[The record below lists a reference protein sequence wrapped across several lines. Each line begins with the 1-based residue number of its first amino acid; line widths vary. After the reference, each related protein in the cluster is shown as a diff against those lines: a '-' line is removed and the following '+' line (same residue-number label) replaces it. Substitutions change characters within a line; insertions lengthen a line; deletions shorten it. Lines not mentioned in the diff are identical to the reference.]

1 MRCDSLLLAVGR
13 LEPELDAALDAIAAS
28 RRFRVMRVE
37 HASTAAA
44 RLGGGGVSVVLLS
57 CTPWSPSCIQAIVA
71 LRSAAAGTPL
81 LAVCEVGDDA
91 AGAAAVAAGAAAY
104 LPLGRC
110 HSDLAALT
118 EALQHG
124 RTPGGASVESPEPA
138 GAGRIVAIAGAKG
151 GVGVT
156 TLAVNAATLLARD
169 ARVILAEIRPPLGG
183 LWAYF
188 RARRTTRGL
197 IDLLD
202 GSPAA
207 IDAARLESC
216 LWPCSAVPGLRILFG
231 PNRTEP
237 YCDPSPAQ
245 TQAVL
250 AALARMADYVVLDL
264 PGSLSPAARAAI
276 GRAHVLALALERDPL
291 CLPTARA
298 VLDALEGWEVA
309 PQLTGAVVV
318 NRLPLAAPFA
328 LGEVETQLGV
338 PLFAVIP
345 PAADPCISAR
355 MANTPLVLCDP
366 EGLAAAGIEQLTA
379 HFRVAAPAPPAEGPR
394 LLAQWT
400 R

>member
-1 MRCDSLLLAVGR
+1 LRG
-13 LEPELDAALDAIAAS
+13 AS
-28 RRFRVMRVE
+28 
-37 HASTAAA
+37 
-44 RLGGGGVSVVLLS
+44 
-57 CTPWSPSCIQAIVA
+57 
-71 LRSAAAGTPL
+71 AGTPL

-91 AGAAAVAAGAAAY
+91 AGAAAVAAGATAY

-110 HSDLAALT
+110 RSDLAALA

-124 RTPGGASVESPEPA
+124 RAPGGAVAESAEPV

-169 ARVILAEIRPPLGG
+169 ARVILAELRPPLGG
-183 LWAYF
+183 LWPYF
-188 RARRTTRGL
+188 RARRSTRGL
-197 IDLLD
+197 ADLLES
-202 GSPAA
+202 GPAA

-216 LWPCSAVPGLRILFG
+216 LWPYSAVPGLRILFG

-245 TQAVL
+245 TQAVI

-291 CLPTARA
+291 CLPAARVA
-298 VLDALEGWEVA
+298 LDALEGWGVA
-309 PQLTGAVVV
+309 PQLTGAVLV

-345 PAADPCISAR
+345 PAADQCISAR
-355 MANTPLVLCDP
+355 MANAPLVLYDP
-366 EGLAAAGIEQLTA
+366 ESLAAAGIEQLTA
-379 HFRVAAPAPPAEGPR
+379 HFRVGAPAPSADSPR
-394 LLAQWT
+394 QLAQQV